1 MQNFDDVWFTYKAR
15 VAAEL
20 RLKNNDVHSQILLVW
35 YALVSSAAS
44 IVAVRYE
51 KFAGPDTDI
60 YTAILSVAL
69 LVISMLVANRDYRGR
84 ALQLRANHIALKKLH
99 DDLKGGLVSGAEKPA
114 IYSRLLAECENHSS
128 YDDRYFRVLN
138 GSGLTTRVP
147 TFSDYI
153 FMLAVCLFR
162 IFSLVV
168 LYILPFT
175 VFCFQ
180 SVKN

>member
-15 VAAEL
+15 IAAEL
-20 RLKNNDVHSQILLVW
+20 RLKNNDIQSQILLVW

-84 ALQLRANHIALKKLH
+84 ALQN
-99 DDLKGGLVSGAEKPA
+99 
-114 IYSRLLAECENHSS
+114 
-128 YDDRYFRVLN
+128 
-138 GSGLTTRVP
+138 
-147 TFSDYI
+147 
-153 FMLAVCLFR
+153 LF
-162 IFSLVV
+162 
-168 LYILPFT
+168 
-175 VFCFQ
+175 
-180 SVKN
+180 

>member
-15 VAAEL
+15 IAAEL
-20 RLKNNDVHSQILLVW
+20 RLKNNDIQSQILLVW

-99 DDLKGGLVSGAEKPA
+99 DDLKSGAVSAADKPA
-114 IYSRLLAECENHSS
+114 AYSKLLAECENHSS

-138 GSGLTTRVP
+138 GDGLTTRRP
-147 TFSDYI
+147 TIADYF
-153 FMLAVCLFR
+153 FMSVVCLFR
-162 IFSLVV
+162 VISLVL

-175 VFCFQ
+175 VFLI
-180 SVKN
+180 

>member
-1 MQNFDDVWFTYKAR
+1 MQNFDDVWFTFKAR

-99 DDLKGGLVSGAEKPA
+99 DDLKSGLVSVADKPA
-114 IYSRLLAECENHSS
+114 MYSKLLAECENHSS

-138 GSGLTTRVP
+138 RAGLTTRIP
-147 TFSDYI
+147 TRSDYF
-153 FMLAVCLFR
+153 FMLSVCSFR
-162 IFSLVV
+162 VVFLLV

-175 VFCFQ
+175 AFYIQ